1 MVEVRGRLLLR
12 VQFGHAP
19 LGYRAVGVGGGLG
32 RCQKGARRGCCGGVR
47 TLAVERWGLGSER
60 PLGGPS
66 PIALLG
72 IVWTITGN
80 SWGALCNPQ
89 LVQATCRHF

>member
-1 MVEVRGRLLLR
+1 MVGVHGRLLLDVRFGR
-12 VQFGHAP
+12 VP
-19 LGYRAVGVGGGLG
+19 LGYLVVGVGEGLG
-32 RCQKGARRGCCGGVR
+32 RCQRGARRGCCGGVR

-72 IVWTITGN
+72 
-80 SWGALCNPQ
+80 SGAFERVCLG
-89 LVQATCRHF
+89 